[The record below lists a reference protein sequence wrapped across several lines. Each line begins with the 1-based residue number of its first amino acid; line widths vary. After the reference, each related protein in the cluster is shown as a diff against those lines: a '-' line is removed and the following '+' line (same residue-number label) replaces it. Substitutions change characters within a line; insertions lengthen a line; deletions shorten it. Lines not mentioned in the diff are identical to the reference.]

1 MAADHEK
8 VSAMADVPWLNAR
21 EQRAWRA
28 FLDVTRELPAELNRQ
43 LTRDAGLSGADYA
56 LLVPLSEAS
65 EGRLRPR
72 DLGRQVDWD
81 RSRLSHQIRRMQE
94 RGLVVREECCTDG
107 RGAFIVLTDRG
118 RDAITSAAP
127 DHVRSVRRFFLTS
140 WSPRRSRPSS
150 RFMTECWTVSEMR
163 AATAVWRRTRPEA
176 FLYAAGE
183 QIFGENLGLRV
194 GAGANRVGRAE
205 VPVRS
210 RGGG

>member
-1 MAADHEK
+1 MSADHEGS
-8 VSAMADVPWLNAR
+8 VMAEVPWLDAR

-28 FLDVTRELPAELNRQ
+28 FLAVTRELQAELNRQ
-43 LTRDAGLSGADYA
+43 LIRDAYLSEADYA
-56 LLVPLSEAS
+56 LLVPLSEAF

-127 DHVRSVRRFFLTS
+127 GHVRSVRRFFFDVLQ
-140 WSPRRSRPSS
+140 P
-150 RFMTECWTVSEMR
+150 
-163 AATAVWRRTRPEA
+163 
-176 FLYAAGE
+176 GE
-183 QIFGENLGLRV
+183 VETLISIYDRV
-194 GAGANRVGRAE
+194 LE
-205 VPVRS
+205 QVRDE
-210 RGGG
+210 GNDPCMEEDPAP

>member
-1 MAADHEK
+1 MVADHEK
-8 VSAMADVPWLNAR
+8 VSAMAKVPWLDAR

-28 FLDVTRELPAELNRQ
+28 FLDVARELETELNRQ

-107 RGAFIVLTDRG
+107 RGAFVVLTERG
-118 RDAITSAAP
+118 RAAITSAAP
-127 DHVRSVRRFFLTS
+127 DHVRSVRRFFFDVLQ
-140 WSPRRSRPSS
+140 PG
-150 RFMTECWTVSEMR
+150 EI
-163 AATAVWRRTRPEA
+163 EA
-176 FLYAAGE
+176 LISIYD
-183 QIFGENLGLRV
+183 RV
-194 GAGANRVGRAE
+194 LDRVRNEGHNRCLEGDPA
-205 VPVRS
+205 P
-210 RGGG
+210 

>member
-1 MAADHEK
+1 MAE
-8 VSAMADVPWLNAR
+8 VPWLNAH

-28 FLDVTRELPAELNRQ
+28 FIEVTRELPAELNRQ

-65 EGRLRPR
+65 DGRLRPR

-94 RGLVVREECCTDG
+94 RGLVLREECCTDG

-127 DHVRSVRRFFLTS
+127 DHVRSVRRFFFDVLQ
-140 WSPRRSRPSS
+140 
-150 RFMTECWTVSEMR
+150 
-163 AATAVWRRTRPEA
+163 PEEVEI
-176 FLYAAGE
+176 LISIYD
-183 QIFGENLGLRV
+183 RV
-194 GAGANRVGRAE
+194 LDRVRNEGNNCCLEEDPA
-205 VPVRS
+205 P
-210 RGGG
+210 

>member
-1 MAADHEK
+1 MVADREK
-8 VSAMADVPWLNAR
+8 VPAMAEVPWLNDQ

-65 EGRLRPR
+65 ESRLRPR

-107 RGAFIVLTDRG
+107 RGAFVVLTDRG
-118 RDAITSAAP
+118 RDAIQSAAP
-127 DHVRSVRRFFLTS
+127 DHVRSVRRFFFDVLQPGEVETLIS
-140 WSPRRSRPSS
+140 I
-150 RFMTECWTVSEMR
+150 
-163 AATAVWRRTRPEA
+163 
-176 FLYAAGE
+176 YA
-183 QIFGENLGLRV
+183 RV
-194 GAGANRVGRAE
+194 LDLVRNEGNNRCVDE
-205 VPVRS
+205 DPTP
-210 RGGG
+210 

>member
-1 MAADHEK
+1 MVADHEK
-8 VSAMADVPWLNAR
+8 VTAMAEVPWLDAP

-28 FLDVTRELPAELNRQ
+28 FLDVARELEAELNRQ

-107 RGAFIVLTDRG
+107 RGAFVVLTERG
-118 RDAITSAAP
+118 RAAIKSAAP
-127 DHVRSVRRFFLTS
+127 DHVRSVRRFFFDVLQ
-140 WSPRRSRPSS
+140 PG
-150 RFMTECWTVSEMR
+150 EI
-163 AATAVWRRTRPEA
+163 EA
-176 FLYAAGE
+176 LISIYD
-183 QIFGENLGLRV
+183 RV
-194 GAGANRVGRAE
+194 LDRVRNEGHNRCLEDDPA
-205 VPVRS
+205 P
-210 RGGG
+210 